1 MVDFLLKSPLHRGG
15 RTLQS
20 WCNLTLSIYLHLYLC
35 AGKEEIVKRFS
46 FRLQTVLGMREKF
59 LEQKQLEMAR
69 VVNALNL
76 QIQKRDSLVSRQES
90 TRATLEKIYE
100 DDTEL
105 DIMGVTNYKNFLGK
119 LVNDTK
125 IQEGVIENTKNILK
139 FKQMEVNNA
148 HKEVKVLEKLKEK
161 QENKFYQHYE
171 YVQAKE
177 IDDIASTRYHRVA
190 G

>member
-1 MVDFLLKSPLHRGG
+1 
-15 RTLQS
+15 
-20 WCNLTLSIYLHLYLC
+20 
-35 AGKEEIVKRFS
+35 
-46 FRLQTVLGMREKF
+46 MREKV

-76 QIQKRDSLVSRQES
+76 QIQKRDSLISRQET
-90 TRATLEKIYE
+90 TRVSLEKIYE
-100 DDTEL
+100 DDSEL
-105 DIMGVTNYKNFLGK
+105 DILGVTNYKNFLSK
-119 LVNDTK
+119 LINEAK

-139 FKQMEVNNA
+139 FKQMEVNDA

-161 QENKFYQHYE
+161 QETKFYQHYE

-177 IDDIASTRYHRVA
+177 IDDIASTRYHRVL